1 MVGIFFFCPFGYA
14 QPHVEVWQWD
24 TYLTMH
30 DNKPGSVL
38 VDMGLIF
45 SAPYKKYPNL
55 VITGPQAQKCNVQG
69 IPDTGEIALLEEIL
83 TATGNFIT
91 GVTPKMLAGTFTY
104 NCQRLNYYYVK
115 DTTGLRNALA
125 RVYARTYKDYD
136 YVIKI
141 RPDPEWS
148 VYRTFLY
155 PDEVTQNWMENN
167 KVISG
172 MIKRG
177 DNAKMAREVTFN
189 VYFDSDTAR
198 SAFEAE
204 VTAKGYA
211 VKRKTQS
218 KKKQAL
224 YAIVLSKNSAIA
236 HEVIDKV
243 TAELKETV
251 KKHNGHYQGWEAQA
265 VK

>member
-1 MVGIFFFCPFGYA
+1 MSFLFCGAVNA
-14 QPHVEVWQWD
+14 QVEQWD
-24 TYLTMH
+24 TYMAKI
-30 DNKPGSVL
+30 DGKPGSVL
-38 VDMGLIF
+38 VDMGLMTT
-45 SAPYKKYPNL
+45 APNYKYPNL
-55 VITGPQAQKCNVQG
+55 VITGPQAQKCNAQG
-69 IPDTGEIALLEEIL
+69 VPDTNEIALLEEIL

-91 GVTPKMLAGTFTY
+91 GVTPKLLTGTFTY

-125 RVYARTYKDYD
+125 RVYARTYKDYN
-136 YVIKI
+136 YAIKI
-141 RPDPEWS
+141 KHDPEWS

-155 PDEVTQNWMENN
+155 PDEATQNWMENN
-167 KVISG
+167 KVIAA

-177 DNAKMAREVTFN
+177 DSVKTPREVTFN

-198 SAFEAE
+198 SAFEVE

-218 KKKQAL
+218 KKKRAL

-236 HEVIDKV
+236 HEEIDKE

-251 KKHNGHYQGWEAQA
+251 KRHNGRYEGWEAPNP
-265 VK
+265 